1 MEVARRRSLIEQEFA
16 DKHHLEILGDTLWS
30 IVIKII
36 IVDLIFNYYSSS
48 WGGWEYLV
56 WYWSY
61 YVLSPWISSSVL
73 TSNILCQDPIEP
85 SHLLVWLLDLFHGFH
100 QLRLPQRLSLLTAI
114 ICYFVPIW
122 LDLTRSCLSDNRL
135 SKIGEMQ
142 AIVYCRFPYQ
152 Y

>member
-16 DKHHLEILGDTLWS
+16 DKDHLEILGDTLWS

-100 QLRLPQRLSLLTAI
+100 QLRLPQRLSLLTVI
-114 ICYFVPIW
+114 MCYFVPIW